1 MIVPGKNRKCI
12 FTGLTANRSLEISK
26 FKDKHNPTKT
36 VPTCKE
42 YLQIRKDNMSADLLE
57 REEEI
62 FVEYWRLEALLSIK
76 NSKDVDFSKLIELQN
91 KNKELSKKEIDLD
104 KLLESRID
112 KLSNNQTLVDM
123 DQFEVLVKNTSVK
136 KKGTHVIMHGF

>member
-1 MIVPGKNRKCI
+1 LRYNLNMIVPGKNRKCI
-12 FTGLTANRSLEISK
+12 FTGLPANRSLEISK
-26 FKDKHNPTKT
+26 FKDKHNPTKS
-36 VPTCKE
+36 VPASKE
-42 YLQIRKDNMSADLLE
+42 YLQIRKDNMSADLLD

-91 KNKELSKKEIDLD
+91 KNKELSKKEIDFD

-112 KLSNNQTLVDM
+112 KLSNNQDLVAM
-123 DQFEVLVKNTSVK
+123 DEYAVLVKNTSVK
-136 KKGTHVIMHGF
+136 KTEPL